1 MVIRRVYRGDETAS
15 SASAVRTRQREKI
28 SGVGEKIEV
37 AKIRYQA
44 AWLAAR
50 DLNPE
55 GTWVETYR
63 WLDTKDIRGPLAAD
77 DLSDLA
83 LANRFKKHKDGAPEL
98 GQGTYLKSWIWGVAV
113 ADDADPE
120 DTLRIEWAKSSANAA
135 RWREELELVPVE
147 MGRTLA
153 YFEWEAQQWAK
164 RVGSRLT
171 APPGL
176 QEALDIYARQQ
187 HAIIHQRIALFAS
200 TWLPFLA
207 RSRITASWTDRYKH
221 LVPTWAWV
229 APKRGDPVGCECSC
243 YCQFSMRADF
253 RKCRGQAVQVDDTLG
268 LRVHFVSPGY
278 FQHHTSHLA
287 VVERLIRSRR
297 RVTCTTWLHSATR
310 YMRQC

>member
-1 MVIRRVYRGDETAS
+1 MVIRHIYRGDETAS
-15 SASAVRTRQREKI
+15 LASAVRTRQREKI

-55 GTWVETYR
+55 GTWVETYC
-63 WLDTKDIRGPLAAD
+63 WLNTKDIRGPSAAN
-77 DLSDLA
+77 DLSNLA

-98 GQGTYLKSWIWGVAV
+98 GQGTYLKSWIWCVAV

-164 RVGSRLT
+164 RVGSQLT
-171 APPGL
+171 VPPDL

-207 RSRITASWTDRYKH
+207 
-221 LVPTWAWV
+221 
-229 APKRGDPVGCECSC
+229 
-243 YCQFSMRADF
+243 
-253 RKCRGQAVQVDDTLG
+253 
-268 LRVHFVSPGY
+268 
-278 FQHHTSHLA
+278 
-287 VVERLIRSRR
+287 
-297 RVTCTTWLHSATR
+297 
-310 YMRQC
+310 